1 MKNRILALVVA
12 FVMCCFACLLGVTYG
27 LYDET
32 VSMQN
37 HLVAGSLKATLVR
50 NKLTTV
56 NLDDGGN
63 FKTTVDDSPMNFTEG
78 TQDNIFGISAAG
90 VTVVPGSSFTAE
102 MNIKNDG
109 DVAFYYYVEVYFQSV
124 VSDAAFASMLKL
136 VAESE
141 NHVRQEAI
149 VSDGLILGENDTGL
163 GTVEAGGAENFTVK
177 LEFLK
182 EADDRVKGKFVLFD
196 LRVHAVQKID
206 AE

>member
-12 FVMCCFACLLGVTYG
+12 FVMCCFACLLGATYG

-63 FKTTVDDSPMNFTEG
+63 FISTIDDTPMNFTEG
-78 TQDNIFGISAAG
+78 TQDNIFGISNSG

-141 NHVRQEAI
+141 KHVRQEAI

-182 EADDRVKGKFVLFD
+182 EAENKVEGKFVLFD
-196 LRVHAVQKID
+196 LRVHAVQKIN